1 MNLRVTEPLHL
12 LLVIILISFL
22 YFSGSAQPGR
32 DTGDQTYPQGSD
44 AERVFA
50 QSCVSLWHPLICD
63 LHSANESFKLGF
75 FFYQ

>member
-1 MNLRVTEPLHL
+1 MVQPNLVEIQVTKL
-12 LLVIILISFL
+12 
-22 YFSGSAQPGR
+22 
-32 DTGDQTYPQGSD
+32 YPQGSD

-75 FFYQ
+75 FFFLSIKVFDCARS